1 MIVSKNGSG
10 DFITIQN
17 AINSIKET
25 NADRIIIDI
34 KPGIYREKISIRRS
48 NISLIGENA
57 QSTIITFDDS
67 ANKLLPSG
75 ERMRTFN
82 SYSLFVD
89 GDDFFAENITFEN
102 SAGDGR
108 KVGQAVAAYVDGD
121 RAIFK
126 NCKFLGCQD
135 TLFTGPL
142 PPKPIEGNTFG
153 GPKEGKPRRNVRQY
167 YEKCYI
173 QGDIDFIFG
182 SATAIFN
189 KCEIFSNNRNEEVN
203 GYITAASTPE
213 KNKFGYVFVDCR
225 LTSSAKPHTVYLGRP
240 WRDYAKTAF
249 INCWMGEHI
258 VPEGFYNWNKVNA
271 EKSAEYV
278 EYNSLGPGGTAN
290 KRVKWSKVLQAK
302 EAKKYSI
309 TNVLS
314 GDDHW
319 NPLKSF

>member
-1 MIVSKNGSG
+1 MIVSKDGSG
-10 DFITIQN
+10 DFRTIQN
-17 AINSIKET
+17 AIDSIKET
-25 NADRIIIDI
+25 NANRIIIDI
-34 KPGIYREKISIRRS
+34 KPGIYKEKISIRKS

-57 QSTIITFDDS
+57 QSTIITFNDS

-75 ERMRTFN
+75 EKMRTFN

-89 GDDFFAENITFEN
+89 GDDFLAENITFEN

-108 KVGQAVAAYVDGD
+108 IVGQAVAAYVDAD

-126 NCKFLGCQD
+126 NCRFLGCQD

-189 KCEIFSNNRNEEVN
+189 KCEIFSNNRNEGIN

-225 LTSSAKPHTVYLGRP
+225 LTSSAKTHTVYLGRP

-271 EKSAEYV
+271 EKSTEYV
-278 EYNSLGPGGTAN
+278 EYNSLGPGGIAD

-319 NPLKSF
+319 NPLESS